1 MYLKAYYTDLLT
13 KQIWVLCIF
22 LVTANSSEYSIF
34 CAEKRDLDFVLFHRV
49 DFLLMLSFI
58 KKKHLKMFAE
68 VQPPEVPSNLTHSV
82 IPRACVYV
90 YKTSWS

>member
-1 MYLKAYYTDLLT
+1 
-13 KQIWVLCIF
+13 
-22 LVTANSSEYSIF
+22 
-34 CAEKRDLDFVLFHRV
+34 
-49 DFLLMLSFI
+49 MLSFI

-90 YKTSWS
+90 YKTS